1 MDGDVAVGVKRG
13 SDELNMY
20 GSSPNSMTA
29 NGSDSK
35 KQRLDESPPSRVLH
49 IRKLPNEVSETEVIA
64 LGLPFGKVTNIL
76 MLKGKNQAFLELG
89 TEEAAITMV
98 NYYTA
103 VTPQVRN
110 TPVFI
115 QYSNHKELKTDSA
128 LNQRAQAVLQA
139 VSAVQDGSSPSSDP
153 GVLDLAPPPSPVLR
167 IIIDNMF
174 YPVTLDVL
182 QQIFSKFGTVMKI
195 ITFTKNNQ
203 FQALLQFS
211 DPVNAQQAKLS
222 LDGQNI
228 YNSCCTLRIDF
239 SKLVNL
245 NVKYNNDKS
254 RDYTRPDLPTGD
266 GESANKDHSLLG
278 AISPLSAAAA
288 AAAAAGRVA
297 LSGSGVSGVLLASN
311 LNEEMVTPQSLFTLF
326 GVYGDVQRVKIL
338 YNKKDSALIQLSDGN
353 QAQLAMSHLNG
364 QKVFGKVMRVTL
376 SKHQTVALPREGLDD
391 QLLTKDFSGS
401 PLHRFKK
408 PGSKN
413 FQNIFPPSATLHLS
427 NIRDGVGE
435 EDLRLLFSNS
445 GGTVK
450 AFKFFQDRK
459 MSLIQMSSVE
469 EAIQALMDLHNYD
482 MGGNHHLKVSFSK
495 STI

>member
-1 MDGDVAVGVKRG
+1 MDGIASDVAVGVKRS
-13 SDELNMY
+13 SDELLS
-20 GSSPNSMTA
+20 GSLYNSSNSSVTA

-35 KQRLDESPPSRVLH
+35 KLRVEDSMDSPPSRVIH

-89 TEEAAITMV
+89 TEEAAVTMV
-98 NYYTA
+98 TYYTA

-110 TPVFI
+110 VPVFI

-139 VSAVQDGSSPSSDP
+139 VSAVQEGGSPSSAA
-153 GVLDLAPPPSPVLR
+153 GESVLTPAPSPVLR

-211 DPVNAQQAKLS
+211 DPVNAQQAKL
-222 LDGQNI
+222 NI

-254 RDYTRPDLPTGD
+254 RDYTRPELPSGD
-266 GESANKDHSLLG
+266 GQPPVDPSVAATLSKDSTSLLG

-297 LSGSGVSGVLLASN
+297 LSGHSGPGGVLLVSN
-311 LNEEMVTPQSLFTLF
+311 LNEE
-326 GVYGDVQRVKIL
+326 RVKIL
-338 YNKKDSALIQLSDGN
+338 YNKKDSALIQMSDGN

-364 QKVFGKVMRVTL
+364 QKMYGKIIRVTL
-376 SKHQTVALPREGLDD
+376 SKHQTVQLPREGLDD
-391 QLLTKDFSGS
+391 QGLTKDFTSS

-427 NIRDGVGE
+427 NIPENVTE

-459 MSLIQMSSVE
+459 MALLQTSTVE
-469 EAIQALMDLHNYD
+469 EAIQALIDLHNYD
-482 MGGNHHLKVSFSK
+482 MGRGHRLRVSFSK